1 MGKDKA
7 IRVYVSERERDEI
20 NEYVDEHDLGSASNW
35 LRRLALKAKKGESE
49 PVGNVQIDEDHISD
63 IVSDATR
70 EMREDLD
77 DVLWAVEE
85 IKELVE
91 SDDDVY
97 RRAKRVEE
105 MLRVVPESEVD
116 EFISNGWD
124 MSGVEPSNEE
134 EAVLLKGSAEAVAA
148 MFELSLGE
156 ARETLIALKKM
167 NPDVE
172 VYEDRG
178 TRRYYIVE
186 AEGR

>member
-7 IRVYVSERERDEI
+7 IRVYVSEAERDEI
-20 NEYVDEHDLGSASNW
+20 NQYVEDNDLGSASNW
-35 LRRLALKAKKGESE
+35 MRRLALKAKKDEGG

-77 DVLWAVEE
+77 EVLWAVEE

-91 SDDDVY
+91 SDDEIY
-97 RRAKRVEE
+97 RRAKRVGE
-105 MLRVVPESEVD
+105 MLRIVPESEVD
-116 EFISNGWD
+116 EFIANGWD

-134 EAVLLKGSAEAVAA
+134 EAVMLKGSADAVAA
-148 MFELSLGE
+148 MFEIPLGE

-172 VYEDRG
+172 IYEDHG
-178 TRRYYIVE
+178 KRRYYMVD